1 MEWIELWLQALQETD
16 RIEATMAQ
24 EPSGRIDPS
33 EEKPL
38 TLREEI
44 AVALSHASLDLRE
57 ISQMFRIRE
66 KEALDHL
73 QHIARSAHWGRFI
86 MEPAGCNRC
95 GFLFKKRDRL
105 NTPSRCPLCK
115 SESISPPRFGIKE
128 S

>member
-1 MEWIELWLQALQETD
+1 MGWIELWLQAFLETD
-16 RIEATMAQ
+16 RIEASMAR
-24 EPSGRIDPS
+24 EDPGWIDS
-33 EEKPL
+33 SSEKPL

-73 QHIARSAHWGRFI
+73 QHIARSGHRGRFI

-115 SESISPPRFGIKE
+115 SESISPPRFAIKE
-128 S
+128 R

>member
-1 MEWIELWLQALQETD
+1 
-16 RIEATMAQ
+16 MAR
-24 EPSGRIDPS
+24 EGTGEKVPIT
-33 EEKPL
+33 EKPL

-44 AVALSHASLDLRE
+44 AAALRHSSLDLRE

-73 QHIARSAHWGRFI
+73 RHIARSEQQSRFI

-95 GFLFKKRDRL
+95 GFIFKKRDRL

-115 SESISPPRFGIKE
+115 SESISAPRFGIE
-128 S
+128 ER

>member
-1 MEWIELWLQALQETD
+1 
-16 RIEATMAQ
+16 MAR
-24 EPSGRIDPS
+24 EGTGEKVPIT
-33 EEKPL
+33 EKPL

-44 AVALSHASLDLRE
+44 AAALRHSSLDLRE

-73 QHIARSAHWGRFI
+73 QHIARSEQQSRFI

-95 GFLFKKRDRL
+95 GFIFKKRDRL

-115 SESISPPRFGIKE
+115 SESISAPRFGIKE
-128 S
+128 R